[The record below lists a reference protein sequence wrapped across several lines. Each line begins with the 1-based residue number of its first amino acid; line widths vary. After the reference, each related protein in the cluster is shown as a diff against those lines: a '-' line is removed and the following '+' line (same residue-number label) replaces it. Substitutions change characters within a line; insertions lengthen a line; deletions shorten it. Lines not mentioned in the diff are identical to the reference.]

1 MEEFEKIYR
10 QYFTD
15 VYRYM
20 IRLTGNAEL
29 AEEITAETFFRALR
43 SMDSFR
49 SDSSLRVW
57 LCSIAKN
64 ILYDEKRKQKH
75 TAAMDDEALLRIRDT
90 RPDAETLTMIRDK
103 AGRTLE
109 EADRLKEPY
118 RTVLLLRLI
127 GEKSY
132 QQIAEQF
139 HRKPNWAYVTY
150 HRARKMIQEAMK
162 DYEE

>member
-10 QYFTD
+10 EYFTD

-20 IRLTGNAEL
+20 IVLAGNEQL
-29 AEEITAETFFRALR
+29 AEEITAETFFRALN

-49 SDSSLRVW
+49 SESSLRVW
-57 LCSIAKN
+57 LCQIAKN
-64 ILYDEKRKQKH
+64 IFYDEKRKQRH
-75 TAAMDDEALLRIRDT
+75 TAEMDDEAMSLIRDT
-90 RPDAETLTMIRDK
+90 HPDAEAVTMIRAK
-103 AGRTLE
+103 TERTLQ
-109 EADRLKEPY
+109 EADNLKEPY
-118 RTVLLLRLI
+118 RTVLLMRLI

-132 QQIAEQF
+132 QQIAAQYN
-139 HRKPNWAYVTY
+139 RKPNWAYVTY